1 MRKYDYD
8 LITIGAGSGGV
19 RASRFAAMN
28 YGAKVAVV
36 ENHRIG
42 GTCVMRGC
50 VPKKLLMYGAHF
62 AEEFEDAAGYGW
74 SWARPAFDWSALIR
88 AKNLELERLA
98 EIYHRLLRDADVYE
112 ISGTGKITDPHTV
125 EVANKPYTAKTIL
138 IATGGYPVMPEIPGI
153 GQVITS
159 DDALDL
165 ELLPERIV
173 IVGGGYIAVEFA
185 GIFNAAGVETHLVL
199 RADNI
204 LRGFDDAIRNTLRD
218 EMTKKGVRIHCKTQV
233 SSIEKHDGV
242 YAVNLSPTGRIDSDM
257 VMYATG
263 RRPNTAPLGLDA
275 LGVETDARG
284 AIVVDGTS
292 KTSVD
297 SVYAIGDVTDRIN
310 LTPVALQ
317 DGMAVAETLFG
328 NQIESVDYSN
338 IASAVFS
345 QPPAGT
351 VGLSE
356 SEARADHDVDVYMS
370 QFRPMKHSLSGRN
383 EYAVMKL
390 VVDKRTD
397 RVLGCHMVGADA
409 PEIIQGFAVAL
420 KCGATKAQFDTTIG
434 IHPTAADEFV
444 TMRQKLPGNGA

>member
-1 MRKYDYD
+1 MPKYDYD

-19 RASRFAAMN
+19 RASRFAATN
-28 YGAKVAVV
+28 YSAKVAVV
-36 ENHRIG
+36 ENRRVG

-50 VPKKLLMYGAHF
+50 VPKKLLMYGTHF

-74 SWARPAFDWSALIR
+74 SWARPAFDWSALVR
-88 AKNLELERLA
+88 AKNLELDRLEA
-98 EIYHRLLRDADVYE
+98 VYHRLLREADVDE
-112 ISGTGKITDPHTV
+112 LSGTGQITDPHTV
-125 EVANKPYTAKTIL
+125 EVANKTYTAKTIL

-159 DDALDL
+159 DEALDL
-165 ELLPERIV
+165 DLLPERIV

-185 GIFNAAGVETHLVL
+185 GIFNAAGVETHLVF

-204 LRGFDDAIRNTLRD
+204 LRGFDDAIRDSLRD
-218 EMTKKGVRIHCKTQV
+218 EMEKKGVRIHCETQV
-233 SSIEKHDGV
+233 RSIEKHDGA
-242 YAVNLSPTGRIDSDM
+242 YALNLYPAGRIDADL

-263 RRPNTAPLGLDA
+263 RRPNTALLGLDA

-292 KTSVD
+292 KSSVD
-297 SVYAIGDVTDRIN
+297 SIYAIGDVTDRVN

-317 DGMAVAETLFG
+317 EGMAVAETLFG
-328 NQIESVDYSN
+328 NQTVGVDYTN

-356 SEARADHDVDVYMS
+356 SEARVDHDVDIFMS
-370 QFRPMKHSLSGRN
+370 QFRPMKYSLSGRN
-383 EYAVMKL
+383 ENVMMKL
-390 VVDKRTD
+390 VVDQKTD
-397 RVLGCHMVGADA
+397 RVLGCHMVGAEA
-409 PEIIQGFAVAL
+409 PEIIQGFAVAV
-420 KCGATKAQFDTTIG
+420 KCGATKAQFDATIG
-434 IHPTAADEFV
+434 IHPTAAEEFV
-444 TMRQKLPGNGA
+444 TMRQKLRGHEP